1 MRKSKTVEVGCL
13 GVGLQQSSP
22 APVGGASEPTPLPA
36 HSITYLQGPPAP
48 GVPSNHVY
56 IHALN
61 HQGAPPYRSCSQ
73 GRQQH
78 IPSFDTIHEQLGK
91 VANGFHEPRAS
102 DASAPAAGGSGP
114 GAPRA
119 PSPAGS
125 SCNSSSVSVGSP
137 GVARLEQSQISKP
150 KVTYK
155 SSLYKCMKNLLKPI
169 Q

>member
-13 GVGLQQSSP
+13 GVGLHQASSTP
-22 APVGGASEPTPLPA
+22 MGGPSEPTPLPA

-61 HQGAPPYRSCSQ
+61 HQGAPLYRSCSQ
-73 GRQQH
+73 ARQQH

-91 VANGFHEPRAS
+91 VANGFHDPGASRATDVS
-102 DASAPAAGGSGP
+102 AGGSGP
-114 GAPRA
+114 GAARA
-119 PSPAGS
+119 PSPAVS
-125 SCNSSSVSVGSP
+125 SSNSSSLSVVSP
-137 GVARLEQSQISKP
+137 GVTRLEQSEISKP